1 VHVNQTCGGK
11 FGVALGEGGR
21 EGPLVVIIAVDGG
34 IVDAAHVNNSVAFLQ
49 LSRITGAN
57 KRRGVV
63 GR

>member
-1 VHVNQTCGGK
+1 
-11 FGVALGEGGR
+11 
-21 EGPLVVIIAVDGG
+21 VVIIAVDGG